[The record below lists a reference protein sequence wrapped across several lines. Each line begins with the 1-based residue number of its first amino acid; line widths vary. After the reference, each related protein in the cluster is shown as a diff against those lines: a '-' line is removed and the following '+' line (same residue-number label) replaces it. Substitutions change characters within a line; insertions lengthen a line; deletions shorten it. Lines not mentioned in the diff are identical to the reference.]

1 MLDLYDELVSVVTRL
16 NESQIQY
23 ALCGG
28 LAMAVHGRAR
38 ATVDV
43 DLLVRVE
50 AYDALKQAVANAGY
64 TFEARPMQFRSGLE
78 IRRLTKADAASGDH
92 VMLDLL
98 LVYPGIEDVWEQR
111 KRIDWNGISLSVVDK
126 PGLIKLKDQRGT
138 GQDLDDIAW
147 LTSTKNSST

>member
-1 MLDLYDELVSVVTRL
+1 MLDLYDELATLVTRL
-16 NESQIQY
+16 NESQIEY

-28 LAMAVHGRAR
+28 LAMAVHGRPR

-50 AYDALKQAVANAGY
+50 QYDRLKQSVAKDGY
-64 TFEARPMQFRSGLE
+64 ALEARPMQFRSGLE
-78 IRRLTKADAASGDH
+78 IRRLTKVDAASGDH

-98 LVYPGIEDVWEQR
+98 LVYPDIQSVWEQR
-111 KRIDWNGISLSVVDK
+111 NTVDWNGISLSVVDK
-126 PGLIKLKDQRGT
+126 QGLIKLKEQRRS

-147 LTSTKNSST
+147 LTSTKNSTT